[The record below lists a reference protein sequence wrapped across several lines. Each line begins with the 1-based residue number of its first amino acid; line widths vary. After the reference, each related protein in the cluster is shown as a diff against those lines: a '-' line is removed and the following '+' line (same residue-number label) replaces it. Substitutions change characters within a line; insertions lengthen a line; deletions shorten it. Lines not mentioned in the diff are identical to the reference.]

1 MSDLLR
7 PWDGG
12 RVKRVVSQRNY
23 TSSSVLQHLE
33 CGHTV
38 LVSRNGNRR
47 RPAVPGGVQW
57 RICRECP
64 QVFSGAK
71 P

>member
-1 MSDLLR
+1 MSDLPR
-7 PWDGG
+7 AWDGG
-12 RVKRVVSQRNY
+12 RVQRVVSQRAF
-23 TSSSVLQHLE
+23 TASSVLQRLE

-47 RPAVPGGVQW
+47 RREVPGGVQW

-64 QVFSGAK
+64 QEK
-71 P
+71 